1 MRRAVLLT
9 LLGAALTSLAPAG
22 ARAQLGAFGQNKIQY
37 RDFDWHVLQGEHV
50 DVYFYP
56 EEEAIARMA
65 LSYAEESYDV
75 LERRLN
81 HRVSTRIP
89 LIVYAS
95 HTDFEQTNVLPF
107 VPPEGVL
114 GVTDYL
120 KRRVT
125 MPFRGS
131 YAEFRHTL
139 RHELVHVFQLS
150 MFTQQFTL
158 YPRGKRPSLP
168 LWWSEGLAEYLS
180 SAQESRDEMVLRD
193 LALHGRLPTIAQLNA
208 TYSPIVY
215 PVGGDLH
222 HFLAERYGEWRI
234 PLLYSTLSQYLDFDD
249 ALRKVYGRST
259 EELTAE
265 WHYELRRRYFPG
277 AADRRPLEVAGRAL
291 ADLAVKPSVARAPT
305 GEVEVAYLS
314 PRSGYTNIYLAPL
327 DSGRPRVVVAGER
340 TPEFESF
347 HAFTSRID
355 MRDGVIVFASK
366 FHDRDALFFW
376 HVDRRK
382 VVGRYQFDSLTSI
395 LSPAWSPDGRRI
407 AFNGLSNGGISDLY
421 LLDLDTHRLTRVTE
435 DRYEESDPAWLPGGD
450 ALVFSSDRA
459 PGGDEGMRNLYRI
472 GLADRRITP
481 LTSGAWVD
489 EAPRWDPE
497 IGRILFASDRDGSF
511 NIYSVDTLGSG
522 RRETRLDG
530 ATFDPS
536 PVPGDDR
543 ILIGGFSDLS
553 WTVRTLLPDSA
564 AHADTFSIAPAA
576 SVPGWTWHELQDT
589 SAVRVA
595 ARRYRRRFALDFAV
609 GGGAYAPG
617 YGAQG
622 AQFYFSDLLGD
633 HTVAV
638 GLAAFQTAG
647 GLSDFLSNL
656 NVDVFYLNQT
666 RRLNWGAGVFRL
678 AGTFYGRD
686 FDEFYSE
693 KSTGAYGVLRYPFSR
708 FLRLE
713 AQGRVEYSDRDDFAN
728 SLVFGPQERR
738 GVLLSNF
745 AGIVG
750 DNTLWLPTG
759 PVDGMRFNLT
769 GGVVSD
775 VSHGVFENWVG
786 VADVRRYFRTTQQ
799 SALAVRAFAFG
810 SEGVRPRAI
819 SIGGSWFLRG
829 YPRFATDGTRA
840 WLGNAEYRFPI
851 ANFVTLGFP
860 AGVLRLPQIQGA
872 VFGDLAQAWYKGEYE
887 RRVLGSAG
895 FGVRTALGPGL
906 VLRLD
911 VGRRFA
917 LGDESVFRSD
927 ARPGRF
933 TDFFFGYNF

>member
-1 MRRAVLLT
+1 MNRRLAAGLAVLML
-9 LLGAALTSLAPAG
+9 ACFAPARAG
-22 ARAQLGAFGQNKIQY
+22 AQLGAFGQNKIQY

-56 EEEAIARMA
+56 EEETIARMA
-65 LSYAEESYDV
+65 LRYAEESYAV
-75 LERRLN
+75 LTRRLN
-81 HRVSTRIP
+81 HRVATRIP

-125 MPFRGS
+125 LPFRGS

-158 YPRGKRPSLP
+158 YPRGRRPALP

-208 TYSPIVY
+208 TYSPLVY

-222 HFLAERYGEWRI
+222 HFLADRYGEWRVA
-234 PLLYSTLSQYLDFDD
+234 LLYSTLSQYTDFDD
-249 ALRKVYGRST
+249 ALRKVYGRSADV
-259 EELTAE
+259 LTSE

-277 AADRRPLEVAGRAL
+277 AAERRPLELAGREV
-291 ADLAVKPSVARAPT
+291 ADLAVKPSVARSAT
-305 GEVEVAYLS
+305 GDVEVAYLS
-314 PRSGYTNIYLAPL
+314 PRSGYTNIYLTPL
-327 DSGRPRVVVAGER
+327 DSGRARVVVAGER

-355 MRDGVIVFASK
+355 LRDGVIVFASK
-366 FHDRDALFFW
+366 FNDRDALFFW
-376 HVDRRK
+376 DVDRAK

-395 LSPAWSPDGRRI
+395 LSPAWSADGRWI
-407 AFNGLSNGGISDLY
+407 AFNGLSNGGISDLH
-421 LLDLDTHRLTRVTE
+421 LLDLESHRLTRLTD
-435 DRYEESDPAWLPGGD
+435 DRYEDSDPAWLPGDD

-459 PGGDEGMRNLYRI
+459 RGGDEGTRNLYRI
-472 GLADRRITP
+472 RLADRSITP
-481 LTSGAWVD
+481 LTAGGWID

-497 IGRILFASDRDGSF
+497 TGRVLFASDRDGSF
-511 NIYSVDTLGSG
+511 NIYSIDTLGNG

-530 ATFDPS
+530 ATFDPA

-553 WTVRTLLPDSA
+553 WTVRTLLPDTV
-564 AHADTFSIAPAA
+564 AHADTFSLTGDAPAPA
-576 SVPGWTWHELQDT
+576 WTWRELEDT
-589 SAVRVA
+589 AAVQVA
-595 ARRYRRRFALDFAV
+595 ARRYERRFALDFAV

-633 HTVAV
+633 HRIAV

-647 GLSDFLSNL
+647 GISDLLTNL
-656 NVDVFYLNQT
+656 NVDLFYLNQT
-666 RRLNWGAGVFRL
+666 RRLNWGAGAFRL
-678 AGTFYGRD
+678 AGTFYGRN
-686 FDEFYSE
+686 FNEFYSE
-693 KSTGAYGVLRYPFSR
+693 TSTGAYGVVRYPFSR

-738 GVLLSNF
+738 GMLLSNF
-745 AGIVG
+745 VGLVG

-786 VADVRRYFRTTQQ
+786 VADLRRYFRTTLQ
-799 SALAVRAFAFG
+799 SAFAVRAFAFG

-840 WLGNAEYRFPI
+840 WLGNAEYRFPV

-860 AGVLRLPQIQGA
+860 VGPLRLPQIQGA
-872 VFGDLAQAWYKGEYE
+872 VFNDLAQAWYKGGYE
-887 RRVLGSAG
+887 RNVLGSAG
-895 FGVRTALGPGL
+895 LGFRTALGAGL
-906 VLRLD
+906 VLRVDL
-911 VGRRFA
+911 GRRYVI
-917 LGDESVFRSD
+917 GESSSPRDDV
-927 ARPGRF
+927 RPGRF
-933 TDFFFGYNF
+933 TDFFLGYNF